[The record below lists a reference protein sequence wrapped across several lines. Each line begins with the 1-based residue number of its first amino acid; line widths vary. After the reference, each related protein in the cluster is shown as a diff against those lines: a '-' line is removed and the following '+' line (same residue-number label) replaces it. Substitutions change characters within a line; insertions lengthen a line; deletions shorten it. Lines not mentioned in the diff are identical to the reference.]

1 MNTPFIYLDYNAS
14 TPNDHRV
21 VDAMLPFLTNHYG
34 NPSSIHSQGIKAK
47 ESIEKARK
55 QVANLLDASPNEI
68 VFTSGGTES
77 NNYAIIG
84 AAISNKEKGNHIIT
98 SLVEHPA
105 VIEVCKYLET
115 QGFKITY
122 VDVNKNGI
130 VDVKELEK
138 AILPETILITIMHA
152 NNEVGSIQPIKEI
165 GKIAKQHG
173 IIFHTDAAQSVG
185 KIATNVKE
193 LNVDLLTIAG
203 HKIYAPKGI
212 GALYIKKGITLSKLM
227 HGAGHEFNKRPG
239 TENVMQIVGLGK
251 ACEITNQEFNEN
263 TSQMRKMR
271 DYLLVQLNSLNFDSI
286 VNGDLSRSLPN
297 TLNMSFKNI
306 DANTVINELRN
317 KVALS
322 AGSACHSGTANLSN
336 VLKATLS
343 DYNYANGTFRFSVG
357 KNTTKQE
364 IDDAIIHFKKAF
376 EKLKLTKLNYH

>member
-1 MNTPFIYLDYNAS
+1 MKSPFIYLDYNAS
-14 TPNDHRV
+14 TPNDSRV

-34 NPSSIHSQGIKAK
+34 NPSSIHAQGIKAK
-47 ESIEKARK
+47 EAVENARK
-55 QVANLLDASPNEI
+55 QGADLLGANTEEI
-68 VFTSGGTES
+68 IFTSGGTES

-84 AAISNKEKGNHIIT
+84 TAMANKDKGNHIIT
-98 SLVEHPA
+98 SSIEHPA

-115 QGFKITY
+115 QGFDISY
-122 VDVNKNGI
+122 VDVDKNGI
-130 VDVKELEK
+130 LKVDELKK
-138 AILPETILITIMHA
+138 AIISKTILITIMHA

-165 GKIAKQHG
+165 GEIAKQHN
-173 IIFHTDAAQSVG
+173 IVFHTDASQSVG
-185 KIATNVKE
+185 KIETNVND

-212 GALYIKKGITLSKLM
+212 GALYIKKGIKLNKLLF
-227 HGAGHEFNKRPG
+227 GANHESNKRPG
-239 TENVMQIVGLGK
+239 TENVVQIVGLGK
-251 ACEITNQEFNEN
+251 AVEIAHQEFDEN
-263 TSQMRKMR
+263 TSNMKAMR
-271 DYLLVQLNSLNFDSI
+271 DYLLEKINTLNFDAV
-286 VNGDLSRSLPN
+286 VNGDLEKSLPN

-306 DANTVINELRN
+306 DANAVIYELRN

-376 EKLKLTKLNYH
+376 DKLKLKK

>member
-1 MNTPFIYLDYNAS
+1 MKSPFIYLDYNAS
-14 TPNDHRV
+14 TPNDSRV

-34 NPSSIHSQGIKAK
+34 NPSSIHAQGIKAK
-47 ESIEKARK
+47 EAVENARK
-55 QVANLLDASPNEI
+55 QVADLLGANTEEI
-68 VFTSGGTES
+68 IFTSGGTES

-84 AAISNKEKGNHIIT
+84 TAMANKDKGNHIIT
-98 SLVEHPA
+98 SSIEHPA

-115 QGFKITY
+115 QGFDISY
-122 VDVNKNGI
+122 VDVDKNGI
-130 VDVKELEK
+130 LKVDELKK
-138 AILPETILITIMHA
+138 AIISKTILITIMHA

-165 GKIAKQHG
+165 GEIAKQHN
-173 IIFHTDAAQSVG
+173 IVFHTDASQSVG
-185 KIATNVKE
+185 KIETNVND

-212 GALYIKKGITLSKLM
+212 GALYIKNGIKLNKLLF
-227 HGAGHEFNKRPG
+227 GANHESNKRPG
-239 TENVMQIVGLGK
+239 TENVVQIVGLGK
-251 ACEITNQEFNEN
+251 AVEIAHQEFDEN
-263 TSQMRKMR
+263 TSNMKAMR
-271 DYLLVQLNSLNFDSI
+271 DYLLEKINTLNFDAV
-286 VNGDLSRSLPN
+286 VNGDLEKSLPN

-306 DANTVINELRN
+306 DANAVIYELRN

-376 EKLKLTKLNYH
+376 DKLKLKK

>member
-1 MNTPFIYLDYNAS
+1 MKSPFIYLDYNAS
-14 TPNDHRV
+14 TPNDSRV

-34 NPSSIHSQGIKAK
+34 NPSSIHAQGIKAK
-47 ESIEKARK
+47 EAVENARK
-55 QVANLLDASPNEI
+55 QVADLLGANTEEI
-68 VFTSGGTES
+68 IFTSGGTES

-84 AAISNKEKGNHIIT
+84 TAMANKDKGNHIIT
-98 SLVEHPA
+98 SSIEHPA

-115 QGFKITY
+115 QGFDISY
-122 VDVNKNGI
+122 VDVDKNGI
-130 VDVKELEK
+130 LKVDELKK
-138 AILPETILITIMHA
+138 AIISKTILITIMHA

-165 GKIAKQHG
+165 GEIAKQHN
-173 IIFHTDAAQSVG
+173 IVFHTDASQSVG
-185 KIATNVKE
+185 KIETNVND

-212 GALYIKKGITLSKLM
+212 GALYIKKGIKLNKLLF
-227 HGAGHEFNKRPG
+227 GANHESNKRPG
-239 TENVMQIVGLGK
+239 TENVVQIVGLGK
-251 ACEITNQEFNEN
+251 AVEIAHQEFDEN
-263 TSQMRKMR
+263 TSNMKAMR
-271 DYLLVQLNSLNFDSI
+271 DYLLEKINTLNFDAV
-286 VNGDLSRSLPN
+286 VNGDLEKSLPN

-306 DANTVINELRN
+306 DANAVIYELRN

-376 EKLKLTKLNYH
+376 DKLKLKK